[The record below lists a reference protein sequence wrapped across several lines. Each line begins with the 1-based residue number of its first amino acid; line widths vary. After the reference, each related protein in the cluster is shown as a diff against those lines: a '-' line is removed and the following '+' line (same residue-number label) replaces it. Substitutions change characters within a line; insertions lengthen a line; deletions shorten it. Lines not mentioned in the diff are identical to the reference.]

1 MQRKQGR
8 NCCSLFLLVEI
19 HSDNKLFGRNTTCTQ
34 RNTLG
39 LLRFWVAF
47 MAENTNSKP
56 VVTTA
61 SSPYLEFGN
70 SSTGT
75 LWYDRESFPSVAN
88 CLVFAEIILGLLV
101 WPLIASTE
109 YFRFSPFGWVMFVTV
124 FYWLLTLF
132 LLIINVANR
141 HRKHMQW
148 TTVVL
153 IFNCTAALFYTS
165 AAIVEAALLNQV
177 VKGHHTFN
185 CWAASTFFAFL
196 VSLSYAGSAFF
207 TYKSWKRDE

>member
-8 NCCSLFLLVEI
+8 NCCSLFLLEATN
-19 HSDNKLFGRNTTCTQ
+19 SDKFFGRNTTCTP
-34 RNTLG
+34 RNKLG
-39 LLRFWVAF
+39 PLRFWVAF
-47 MAENTNSKP
+47 MAENTNSSP
-56 VVTTA
+56 VITTA

-75 LWYDRESFPSVAN
+75 LWSILSVAN
-88 CLVFAEIILGLLV
+88 CLVCAEIILGLLV

-165 AAIVEAALLNQV
+165 AAIVEATLLNQV

-207 TYKSWKRDE
+207 SYKSWKRDE